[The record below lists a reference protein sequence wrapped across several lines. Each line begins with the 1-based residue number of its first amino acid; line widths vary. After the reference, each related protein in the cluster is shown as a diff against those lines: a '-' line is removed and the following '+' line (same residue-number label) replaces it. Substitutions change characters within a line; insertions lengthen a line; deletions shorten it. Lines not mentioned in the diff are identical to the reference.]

1 MDGAPADS
9 HSSGSQL
16 HPQLRQRM
24 LNRAATFAEGVQPST
39 SALPRRRSSL
49 LSDLSDTR
57 HSLRSS
63 TDNLLRTGGNHEME
77 KLASSDEPSH
87 WVLLP
92 IVAAIVPAVVGL
104 THENGAAVATDML
117 MLALASWF
125 LHWCVRV
132 PWDWYHE
139 AQQRRYEYA
148 EAGDAQYD
156 DTIFEEDEESV
167 ESPAEPSEPVAEQSQ
182 DSKAHSGGSSPPG
195 DAQKDACEEL
205 KREELLAFA
214 CCFLGPLLGALLLHT
229 IRGQLTRAEGIVSN
243 FNLGIFFLGA
253 EIRPFRRLI
262 KMKRERLWH
271 LQRVVRSDPKD
282 ELKPADAQQISQ
294 RLTELE
300 ARLDDPVANNDMDI
314 SKLSAEVRQS
324 TQLQLDAL
332 NRAVRRYE
340 KRHVAQ
346 SLQIEARFQDL
357 ESRLGDALALAAAAA
372 RTGQRPGF
380 ISMTISWVASIV
392 DYVLRTTW
400 DIAMYPLRT
409 AAAAIAMVRSWFIKD
424 EPRSRR
430 RGKGQ
435 LNAHS
440 SISTPRMQSKTG
452 R

>member
-1 MDGAPADS
+1 
-9 HSSGSQL
+9 
-16 HPQLRQRM
+16 M

-39 SALPRRRSSL
+39 PGLSRRRSSL
-49 LSDLSDTR
+49 LSDLSDSR
-57 HSLRSS
+57 YSLRSS
-63 TDNLLRTGGNHEME
+63 TDNLLRPGGNHDMDG
-77 KLASSDEPSH
+77 LASADEPSH

-139 AQQRRYEYA
+139 AQQRRYEYTD
-148 EAGDAQYD
+148 AGDAQCN
-156 DTIFEEDEESV
+156 DTILEEDEDSV
-167 ESPAEPSEPVAEQSQ
+167 ASPVEAPEPSTEKQE
-182 DSKAHSGGSSPPG
+182 SKANDDDGSPSTTDAQG
-195 DAQKDACEEL
+195 DARETL

-262 KMKRERLWH
+262 KMKRERLMH
-271 LQRVVRSDPKD
+271 LQRVVKADPKD
-282 ELKPADAQQISQ
+282 GLKPADAQQISQ

-300 ARLDDPVANNDMDI
+300 ARLDSPVASNDVDM

-340 KRHVAQ
+340 KRHMAQ

-372 RTGQRPGF
+372 RTGQRPGI
-380 ISMTISWVASIV
+380 ISMTISWIVSIV
-392 DYVLRTTW
+392 NYFLQTAW
-400 DIAMYPLRT
+400 DIAMYPVRT
-409 AAAAIAMVRSWFIKD
+409 ATAAIAVVSSWFMKD

-430 RGKGQ
+430 RAKGQ

-440 SISTPRMQSKTG
+440 SISTPRMQSKSG